1 LTSEN
6 AARVLYACIPLIAGV
21 PSTDCLFDLREPVA
35 IGLISCCA
43 GVTLL
48 FLAFSIVI
56 SSSGLRQFLK
66 LRRFTFRLRTYLILP
81 PSSNSGPSRA

>member
-1 LTSEN
+1 MH
-6 AARVLYACIPLIAGV
+6 AFRLIAGV
-21 PSTDCLFDLREPVA
+21 PSTDCLFDLRDPVA

-43 GVTLL
+43 GVTFL

-66 LRRFTFRLRTYLILP
+66 LRLFTFRLRTYLILP
-81 PSSNSGPSRA
+81 PSSNSGLSRA